1 MIFTITATV
10 GTDYTLETASA
21 RGYIGESN
29 AEQLA
34 VSLGPFAQ
42 AGFERYCLHFDTLA
56 FGGRFSSEPVTANS
70 DGPVY
75 LSGATLYCPLTERL
89 TSTGRLRVQLEGQ
102 KTENGKRTIKK
113 TSIITLEVLPS
124 MMPSGAALG
133 ESGYDRLAALET
145 EIVSVR
151 AQITALEATCN
162 AQTASELAALSA
174 RLSTLETA
182 VTALQMSAQQSAYTL
197 PAAAADTLGGVKV
210 AQLNAVCKDDNGRLT
225 VNECG
230 LDWKLTTSLFIVS
243 LLDFSTRLWVL
254 IDDGSRTDA
263 QVQQLFESYNM
274 DVIDGNRDAMLFVS
288 AHGGTR
294 SYLDENYDSH
304 PMMVVKGNLY
314 VMRMLNDVLTIDS
327 CAGESLRQL
336 LIQGI

>member
-113 TSIITLEVLPS
+113 TSIITLEFLPS
-124 MMPSGAALG
+124 IMPSGAALG